1 MRNSDEAP
9 QRPVRPFQSTSSRAV
24 LLLLSPFFALAFF
37 FWWLLGRAFTLS
49 GKFVAGLTV
58 AVAFAL
64 YLSLPSIPVHLLD
77 WPLVLSAGAVLSLFV
92 SKSIWAQ
99 FGIWV
104 ALVVYSVT
112 RVSLLDLESGRVKS
126 LVDTLAVV
134 CCVFPGWLLV
144 CNLNLWLPANGKTL
158 EEIEEKI
165 YHKYVV
171 TEFKMQKVAGLGTV
185 HVPYC
190 GDGTR
195 LPPRNIV
202 LVHGYMAGNAFW
214 AANLQALAKFFNV
227 YAVEWRG
234 IGRSVRP
241 SFDPKTDHEI
251 DEFFVE
257 SLEEWRKEIQLDRF
271 IICAHSMGAMYS
283 TYYSEK
289 YAHHVEHMILVSPA
303 GVNVSDVKDSEVHW
317 ILRLGRRY
325 HLTPMSAIR
334 FAGPFGI
341 NLVQFVMRRRI
352 AWTPPSNII
361 RSGDMDFE
369 HITQYC
375 YHNWALKKSGELA
388 FYTDLHPGASARR
401 KALSTLLTPAK
412 IKVPLTIMYGG
423 GSDWMNSEYGE
434 AVVRSLEK
442 SHYAAFRLVPLAGHQ
457 VFMDNPADFN
467 RMVIEAVHDHER
479 SVGF

>member
-1 MRNSDEAP
+1 MVVWLRNLPSLRVSILSQLFELSSSGIRKARERRALTSRSITSLAWTMRNSDEAP

-214 AANLQALAKFFNV
+214 AAVRPIRSTMWVSSLQLIDIFTVCAVGLEQNLQALAKFFNV
-227 YAVEWRG
+227 
-234 IGRSVRP
+234 VRQQ
-241 SFDPKTDHEI
+241 KHVI
-251 DEFFVE
+251 
-257 SLEEWRKEIQLDRF
+257 
-271 IICAHSMGAMYS
+271 HS
-283 TYYSEK
+283 
-289 YAHHVEHMILVSPA
+289 
-303 GVNVSDVKDSEVHW
+303 
-317 ILRLGRRY
+317 
-325 HLTPMSAIR
+325 
-334 FAGPFGI
+334 
-341 NLVQFVMRRRI
+341 
-352 AWTPPSNII
+352 
-361 RSGDMDFE
+361 
-369 HITQYC
+369 
-375 YHNWALKKSGELA
+375 
-388 FYTDLHPGASARR
+388 
-401 KALSTLLTPAK
+401 
-412 IKVPLTIMYGG
+412 
-423 GSDWMNSEYGE
+423 
-434 AVVRSLEK
+434 
-442 SHYAAFRLVPLAGHQ
+442 
-457 VFMDNPADFN
+457 
-467 RMVIEAVHDHER
+467 
-479 SVGF
+479 